1 MFDTATARR
10 MMVDGQVRI
19 ADVTDLALLD
29 AMAELPR
36 EQFVPPAVAG
46 LAYLDTDIPIA
57 KGRALVKPMVLAKL
71 IQAARVGHD
80 ERVLDVAC
88 GTGYSSAVLSR
99 LAGSVTALEEDGE
112 LAARAKATLA
122 AVGAAGVEVVVG
134 PLTAGWPA
142 GGPYDVV
149 LFNGATEIVPE
160 AFAPQLKPNGRL
172 VCIFGRAAAGKAMVY
187 RLSEGRLAGRPI
199 FDAAAP
205 LLPGFAA
212 VPAFVF

>member
-46 LAYLDTDIPIA
+46 LAYLDNDIPIA

-71 IQAARVGHD
+71 IQAARVGRGD
-80 ERVLDVAC
+80 RVLDVAC
-88 GTGYSSAVLSR
+88 GTGYSSAVLSC
-99 LAGSVTALEEDGE
+99 LAGRVIALEEDAE
-112 LAARAKATLA
+112 LAAQAKAALA
-122 AVGAAGVEVVVG
+122 AVGANGVEVVVG

-142 GGPYDVV
+142 AGPYDVI
-149 LFNGATEIVPE
+149 LFNGAAEIVPE

-172 VCIFGRAAAGKAMVY
+172 LCIFGRSAAGKAMVY
-187 RLSEGRLAGRPI
+187 RLSEGRLVGRPI

-205 LLPGFAA
+205 LLPGFATA
-212 VPAFVF
+212 PAFVF

>member
-1 MFDTATARR
+1 MFDTAAARR

-36 EQFVPPAVAG
+36 ERFVPPAVAG
-46 LAYLDTDIPIA
+46 LAYLDNDAPIA
-57 KGRALVKPMVLAKL
+57 KGRALIKPMVLAKL
-71 IQAARVGHD
+71 IQAARVGPG

-99 LAGSVTALEEDGE
+99 LAGAVVALEEDTE
-112 LAARAKATLA
+112 LAAQAKTALA
-122 AVGAAGVEVVVG
+122 SVGANGVEVVVG
-134 PLTAGWPA
+134 PLTAGWA
-142 GGPYDVV
+142 AAGPYDVILV
-149 LFNGATEIVPE
+149 DGATEIVPE
-160 AFAPQLKPNGRL
+160 AFAPQLKPDGRL
-172 VCIFGRAAAGKAMVY
+172 VCIFGRSATGKAMVY
-187 RLSEGRLAGRPI
+187 RLTEGRLAGRPI

-212 VPAFVF
+212 TPAFVF

>member
-36 EQFVPPAVAG
+36 ERFVPPAVAG
-46 LAYLDTDIPIA
+46 LAYLDDDIPIA
-57 KGRALVKPMVLAKL
+57 KGRALIKPMVLAKL
-71 IQAARVGHD
+71 IQAARIGRRD
-80 ERVLDVAC
+80 CVLDVAC

-99 LAGSVTALEEDGE
+99 LAGTVIALEEDAE
-112 LAARAKATLA
+112 LAAQAKTALA

-142 GGPYDVV
+142 AGPYDVI

-160 AFAPQLKPNGRL
+160 AFAPQLKPDGRL
-172 VCIFGRAAAGKAMVY
+172 VCIFGRSATGKGMVY
-187 RLSEGRLAGRPI
+187 RLSEGRLVGRPI